1 MHGLFEAA
9 GGSPIAVSAGMGG
22 TASIEAFASP
32 DCTGAAQPY
41 TLDASSIDCAIGAP
55 CAAAAS
61 DDSGAAIWIG
71 IPGRDGAAGIPA
83 VVAAT
88 LSKPQGVHA
97 VSDPSRL
104 AYTHETAYSSAAE
117 YAIQGLGNHIPG
129 ATVDAA
135 LAEWRDDYEDRV
147 AAGEGAYTASF
158 QTGTTVPFGGTC
170 APVYTE
176 FSGLCV
182 SVGDLAWQGGG
193 VATPVVE
200 LCASWATPEIRLAFD
215 GLDDR
220 TAAVEIEVL
229 DMDAFATAFSDNVCT
244 TNNIVETVRF
254 LDQSN
259 KVIGN
264 MSAVV
269 GGGEDQTVTGT
280 VSVTPVDRTAVLQ
293 VSLGF
298 GFYKYIGGT
307 DFVVFDDSPTY
318 VPFSVPAD
326 NPNPCVYISGGRI
339 SGGLCPV
346 FDTTVATQ
354 TGIAIAKSTVT
365 LAAATLDV
373 VKLDAGA
380 CVPTADGGSIQY
392 TAGGLSTAAV
402 AGIAVGSVA
411 AAALV
416 VWGAIKA
423 AAGSAAAGNPTNSR
437 LLDDYM

>member
-1 MHGLFEAA
+1 
-9 GGSPIAVSAGMGG
+9 MGG

-32 DCTGAAQPY
+32 GCTGAAQPY
-41 TLDASSIDCAIGAP
+41 TLDASSMDCAIGAP

-61 DDSGAAIWIG
+61 DNSGAAIWIG
-71 IPGRDGAAGIPA
+71 TPGRDGAAGIPA
-83 VVAAT
+83 VVAAA

-97 VSDPSRL
+97 VPDPSRL
-104 AYTHETAYSSAAE
+104 AYTHETAYSSAEE
-117 YAIQGLGNHIPG
+117 YAIEGLGNHIPG
-129 ATVDAA
+129 DTVDAA
-135 LAEWRDDYEDRV
+135 LAEWRDDYEARV
-147 AAGEGAYTASF
+147 NAEGAYTASF
-158 QTGTTVPFGGTC
+158 QRGTTVPFGGAC
-170 APVYTE
+170 APVYTGAPN
-176 FSGLCV
+176 GLCF
-182 SVGDLAWQGGG
+182 SVGDLAWFP
-193 VATPVVE
+193 TPTTTPGVE
-200 LCASWATPEIRLAFD
+200 LCASWATPEIRLTFD

-220 TAAVEIEVL
+220 TAAVEIEL
-229 DMDAFATAFSDNVCT
+229 HGMDAFATLFSDSSCASG

-254 LDQSN
+254 LDQGN

-264 MSAVV
+264 MSAVA
-269 GGGEDQTVTGT
+269 GGAEDQAVTGT
-280 VSVTPVDRTAVLQ
+280 FSVAPVDRTAVLQ
-293 VSLGF
+293 ASMGF
-298 GFYKYIGGT
+298 GFYKYIGVAGGT

-326 NPNPCVYISGGRI
+326 NPDPCVYSMGGRAT
-339 SGGLCPV
+339 SGTPCPT
-346 FDTTVATQ
+346 FDTNVATQ
-354 TGIAIAKSTVT
+354 PGIAVAKSTVT

-423 AAGSAAAGNPTNSR
+423 AVDSAAAAATNSR

>member
-1 MHGLFEAA
+1 
-9 GGSPIAVSAGMGG
+9 MGG

-32 DCTGAAQPY
+32 GCTGAAQPY

-71 IPGRDGAAGIPA
+71 TPGRDGAAGIPA
-83 VVAAT
+83 VVAAA

-104 AYTHETAYSSAAE
+104 AYTHETTYSSAAE
-117 YAIQGLGNHIPG
+117 YAILGLGNHIPG

-135 LAEWRDDYEDRV
+135 LAEWRDDYV
-147 AAGEGAYTASF
+147 AGGSSYTASF
-158 QTGTTVPFGGTC
+158 KTGTTVPFGGAC
-170 APVYTE
+170 APVYTGAPGSC
-176 FSGLCV
+176 F
-182 SVGDLAWQGGG
+182 SVGNAAWGI
-193 VATPVVE
+193 ATPVVE
-200 LCASWATPEIRLAFD
+200 LCASWATPEIRLTFD

-220 TAAVEIEVL
+220 TAAVEIEL
-229 DMDAFATAFSDNVCT
+229 HGMDAFATLFSTSSCASG
-244 TNNIVETVRF
+244 TNNVTETVRF

-264 MSAVV
+264 MSAVA
-269 GGGEDQTVTGT
+269 GGAQDQAVTST
-280 VSVTPVDRTAVLQ
+280 FSVTPVDRTAVLQ
-293 VSLGF
+293 ASMGF
-298 GFYKYIGGT
+298 GFYKYSGT
-307 DFVVFDDSPTY
+307 DIPPVFDDSTSDPTY

-326 NPNPCVYISGGRI
+326 NPGPCVYTTGYRVGTTDP
-339 SGGLCPV
+339 CPV
-346 FDTTVATQ
+346 FDTNVATQ
-354 TGIAIAKSTVT
+354 TGIAVAKSTVT

-411 AAALV
+411 AALV
-416 VWGAIKA
+416 VRRAIKA
-423 AAGSAAAGNPTNSR
+423 GVAGAAGSAAGSARNADDTTRR
-437 LLDDYM
+437 LVDNYM